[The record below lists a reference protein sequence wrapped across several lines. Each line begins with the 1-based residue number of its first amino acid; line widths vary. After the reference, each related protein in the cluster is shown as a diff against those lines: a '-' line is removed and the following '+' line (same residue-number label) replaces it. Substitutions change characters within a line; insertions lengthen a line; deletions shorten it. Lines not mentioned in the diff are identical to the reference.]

1 MDIDSLGTIISQGLQ
16 ENNTFSRVSTLSTSL
31 DLFFKGY
38 VPNLIQSYYKDSI
51 YLVYSGGDDV
61 FAIGAWDKIIY
72 FAYQLYKDFRRF
84 TAYNPDI
91 TLSAGIVLENS
102 SYPIIKGAI
111 AAENALESAKNF
123 ESYSKTQNLKNKV
136 SIFGKVLSWD
146 WKLVDQQEMEKIAA
160 DGKMSYSK
168 YILKQILK
176 IMKSTNE
183 EGIKRNLSAWIIQK
197 SEFELAHILKT
208 ILVYLIKNNYF
219 SKSVLQKMESSII
232 GMRSLLR
239 QSLERRVEVPK
250 LWRIKYYLRSFLKS
264 KKNHV
269 ILFTNFII
277 ELFEIIVKNNL
288 FQTDPNLQI
297 KNVEFISVAVR
308 WADYSTRK
316 IKN

>member
-84 TAYNPDI
+84 TAHNPDI
-91 TLSAGIVLENS
+91 TLSASIVLENP

-111 AAENALESAKNF
+111 TAENALDIAKNYN
-123 ESYSKTQNLKNKV
+123 SYSKAYNSKNNV

-146 WKLVDQQEMEKIAA
+146 WILSDQQELEKIAEG
-160 DGKMSYSK
+160 DGSVSK
-168 YILKQILK
+168 YFLKQIIR
-176 IMKSTNE
+176 IMDSPNE
-183 EGIKRNLSAWIIQK
+183 EETKRTLSTWIIRK
-197 SEFELAHILKT
+197 SEFELARILKI
-208 ILVYLIKNNYF
+208 ILVYLIKKNYF
-219 SKSVLQKMESSII
+219 SKSVLHKMESSIM
-232 GMRSLLR
+232 GMRSLLE
-239 QSLERRVEVPK
+239 QSLERRVQVPK

-264 KKNHV
+264 KKKEV
-269 ILFTNFII
+269 ILLTNFII

-316 IKN
+316 IIN